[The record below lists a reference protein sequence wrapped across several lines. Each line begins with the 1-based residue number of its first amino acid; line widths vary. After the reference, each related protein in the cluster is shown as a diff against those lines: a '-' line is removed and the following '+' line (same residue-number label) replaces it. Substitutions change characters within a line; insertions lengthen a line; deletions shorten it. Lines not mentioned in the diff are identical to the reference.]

1 LNEGQGIAVYLR
13 VSVLGYSKAQITSG
27 VLTMNQIQL
36 TLTIGYLLMTC
47 YFLINWLIFSLRHP
61 ASTPEDKFL
70 SVVMF
75 LITTIFWPLMIPMAC
90 LEMVQKKQIDFNKMV
105 PVLLAIFVFSI
116 SYYFTE

>member
-1 LNEGQGIAVYLR
+1 MMFSEAC
-13 VSVLGYSKAQITSG
+13 ITSG
-27 VLTMNQIQL
+27 VVTVNQIQL

-47 YFLINWLIFSLRHP
+47 YFLSNWLIFLLRHP

-75 LITTIFWPLMIPMAC
+75 LVTTIFWPLMIPMSC
-90 LEMVQKKQIDFNKMV
+90 LEIVQKKRIDFSKMI

-116 SYYFTE
+116 SYYLTEIAY